1 MFVKYGKEY
10 AAICRRRGN
19 EEEAV
24 YAEKEVEKVY
34 QAVLDAGWD
43 GEWFLACVMMQQAK
57 KSAPMSV
64 RKVRSTSSRRASVF
78 LLKSVSKKDW
88 QKKALTSVQNILE
101 TKYGVVLLQPAY
113 TKYYLNL
120 GEVSSYPPGYKE
132 NAGIFCHNNPW
143 ISIAE
148 IRCRPRKP
156 RI

>member
-43 GEWFLACVMMQQAK
+43 GEWFLRAYDAAGE

-88 QKKALTSVQNILE
+88 QKK
-101 TKYGVVLLQPAY
+101 P
-113 TKYYLNL
+113 
-120 GEVSSYPPGYKE
+120 
-132 NAGIFCHNNPW
+132 
-143 ISIAE
+143 
-148 IRCRPRKP
+148 
-156 RI
+156 